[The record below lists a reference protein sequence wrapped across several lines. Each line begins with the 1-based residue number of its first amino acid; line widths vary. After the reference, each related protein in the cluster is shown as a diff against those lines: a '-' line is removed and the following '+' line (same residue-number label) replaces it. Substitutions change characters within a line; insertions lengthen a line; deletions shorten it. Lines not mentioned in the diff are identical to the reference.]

1 MPSARRPSSRVILT
15 PTSRRIVA
23 GLLIAAG
30 VLFMMGYA
38 LQLYVL
44 LYDWRRLGVL
54 GSGPLTKTLVGLGV
68 GALTNYVGWRVGLHR
83 STSVR
88 K

>member
-1 MPSARRPSSRVILT
+1 MPTRRPSSRTILT
-15 PTSRRIVA
+15 PASRRLVA

-30 VLFMMGYA
+30 ALLLIGYA

-54 GSGPLTKTLVGLGV
+54 GSRPLGVVGLGLLA
-68 GALTNYVGWRVGLHR
+68 GALTSYLGWRVGLHQR
-83 STSVR
+83 PMR
-88 K
+88 RP